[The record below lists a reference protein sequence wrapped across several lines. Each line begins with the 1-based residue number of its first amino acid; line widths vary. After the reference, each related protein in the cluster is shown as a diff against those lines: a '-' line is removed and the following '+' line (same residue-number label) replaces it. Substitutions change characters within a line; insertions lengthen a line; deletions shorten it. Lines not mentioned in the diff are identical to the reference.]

1 MGWLVYSI
9 RRACIAGAWLA
20 PPAPA
25 GDCPGRHVWRGICG
39 SCTCEMGDL
48 VDERRGDMDAI
59 IEEQEEISE
68 SVFIEGGILEVLGK
82 SGEKCVFVLLG
93 RERFY
98 YLDDAHLGAE
108 GEGREIAFAN
118 HAGV

>member
-1 MGWLVYSI
+1 MNASYVADDIDGELVCRI
-9 RRACIAGAWLA
+9 TVGEE
-20 PPAPA
+20 
-25 GDCPGRHVWRGICG
+25 
-39 SCTCEMGDL
+39 EMGDL

-82 SGEKCVFVLLG
+82 NGEKCVLVLLG

>member
-1 MGWLVYSI
+1 MNASYVADDIDGELVCRITS
-9 RRACIAGAWLA
+9 GEE
-20 PPAPA
+20 
-25 GDCPGRHVWRGICG
+25 
-39 SCTCEMGDL
+39 EMGDL

-68 SVFIEGGILEVLGK
+68 SVVVEGGILDVLGDN
-82 SGEKCVFVLLG
+82 GEKYVLVLLG

-108 GEGREIAFAN
+108 GEGREIAFAD